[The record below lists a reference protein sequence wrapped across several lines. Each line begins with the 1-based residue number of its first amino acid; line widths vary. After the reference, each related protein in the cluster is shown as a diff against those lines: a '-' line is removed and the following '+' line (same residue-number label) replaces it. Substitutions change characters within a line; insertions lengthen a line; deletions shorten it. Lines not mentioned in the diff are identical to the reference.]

1 MTGLANNPEYAPWLF
16 DDQSAPVPGARNEGI
31 LEEVSQKLE
40 SLKSPD
46 ATSHRDR
53 FATVQ
58 ECYFLL
64 KKHDADDYKVLSDVL
79 VQLASLFLQSKKIDK
94 AQRAAHAACQLLAD
108 KAPAEDIRWVYT
120 PTKLAASFLLKGEN
134 EIGREITQ
142 YAATRAAQ
150 EPEAFEEHWD
160 ASFGHF
166 LTSNVAPRVA
176 RIYGIM
182 ALREMASQ
190 MSPSFSQAVSFF
202 NAGSALLGLSL
213 AALDRDKSDL
223 WIEALNRDRINFAE
237 IADKLDDSGEQREA
251 LAQLRYAQRLMLEA
265 NLYLGNFGI
274 LQAEVSTAEAA
285 LNANTDSGSEVAA
298 VTYVA
303 KAYIAAR
310 LQKPALEI
318 AYHLREAFFEH
329 GRRGG
334 FDRIQISPE
343 EVLENCSV
351 WAKQQGTSLEFERAV
366 QTVNKVLGLYVGDKE
381 LRESLATEP
390 SPQFEG
396 FEKKGEWTY
405 VPTDSQDINF
415 LRSIRDVS
423 IAGQITLTSGA
434 TLPKAPNGFAW
445 YVKDGL
451 ISLIVKKS

>member
-31 LEEVSQKLE
+31 LEEVRGKLE
-40 SLKSPD
+40 SIKGLDSSKIND
-46 ATSHRDR
+46 Q

-94 AQRAAHAACQLLAD
+94 AQRAAHAACKLLAD
-108 KAPAEDIRWVYT
+108 KAPTEDIRWVYN

-150 EPEAFEEHWD
+150 EPEAFEAHWD
-160 ASFGHF
+160 ASCAHF
-166 LTSNVAPRVA
+166 LTSNEAPLDA
-176 RIYGIM
+176 RIFGIM

-202 NAGSALLGLSL
+202 NAGSVLLGLSL

-223 WIEALNRDRINFAE
+223 WIEALKIDRLNFAE
-237 IADKLDDSGEQREA
+237 KVRELSDPSEQREA
-251 LAQLRYAQRLMLEA
+251 LAQLRYAMRLTLEA
-265 NLYLGNFGI
+265 NLYLGNFGT
-274 LQAEVSTAEAA
+274 LQAEVSRAEAA
-285 LNANTDSGSEVAA
+285 LNANTESGSEVAA

-303 KAYIAAR
+303 KAYLAAR
-310 LQKPALEI
+310 LQRPALEI
-318 AYHLREAFFEH
+318 AYNLRDALLEH
-329 GRRGG
+329 NRRGG

-351 WAKQQGTSLEFERAV
+351 WAKLKGTSIEFESAV
-366 QTVNKVLGLYVGDKE
+366 QTVNKVLELYVGDKE
-381 LRESLATEP
+381 LR
-390 SPQFEG
+390 
-396 FEKKGEWTY
+396 
-405 VPTDSQDINF
+405 
-415 LRSIRDVS
+415 
-423 IAGQITLTSGA
+423 
-434 TLPKAPNGFAW
+434 
-445 YVKDGL
+445 
-451 ISLIVKKS
+451 